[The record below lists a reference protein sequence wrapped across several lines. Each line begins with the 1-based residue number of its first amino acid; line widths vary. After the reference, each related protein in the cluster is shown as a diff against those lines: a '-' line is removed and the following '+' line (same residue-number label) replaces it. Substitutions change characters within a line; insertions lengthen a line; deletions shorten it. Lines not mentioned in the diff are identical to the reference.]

1 MTKIGIIGC
10 GNMGG
15 AIASALSNRDD
26 FSVTVFD
33 SYRPTLDSFI
43 KEHSNAEAASSI
55 SSLIEGSDYIL
66 IAVKPQVLQTI
77 YGELSLAKG
86 KNIISIAAGVPI
98 AVIDSNIPSDN
109 IARFMPNI
117 AAKISKAVTAVA
129 FKASASEEFKKT
141 AFQVASAIGDAFILD
156 EELFSAFIGIS
167 GSAIAFVFEFIHAL
181 AMGGTEVGIP
191 YNKSVDIV
199 RSTLISAC
207 ALQESTGKNPV
218 ELMSQVCS
226 AKGTTIMGM
235 DALYQGGFD
244 GTLVNA
250 VTSCYRK
257 SVELEK
263 AALESIRKNKKND

>member
-1 MTKIGIIGC
+1 MTNIGIIGC

-15 AIASALSNRDD
+15 AIATALVKREE
-26 FSVTVFD
+26 FKVTVYD
-33 SYRPTLDSFI
+33 SYRPTLDAFI
-43 KEHSNAEAASSI
+43 SEHDNANAAPSI
-55 SSLIEGSDYIL
+55 SELIEQNDYIL
-66 IAVKPQVLQTI
+66 IAVKPQILSSL
-77 YGELSLAKG
+77 YAELSKAKG

-98 AVIDSNIPSDN
+98 AVLDSNIPSDN

-117 AAKISKAVTAVA
+117 AAKVSKAVTAVC
-129 FKASASEEFKKT
+129 FKKTSSEEFKKT
-141 AFQVASAIGDAFILD
+141 AFAVASAIGSVFIL
-156 EELFSAFIGIS
+156 EEDLISAFIGIS

-191 YNKSVDIV
+191 YQQSVEIARD
-199 RSTLISAC
+199 TLLSAC
-207 ALQESTGKNPV
+207 ALQASTKKNPV

-244 GTLVNA
+244 GTVVNA

-263 AALESIRKNKKND
+263 AALESIRKN